1 MIGSSS
7 KTKTVLDPAPISK
20 RPPLISNPAFCYR
33 LAVLLLPVL
42 VLWHRRDALFSPLW
56 YTDPWFYLGHF
67 RNLANYKRDLF
78 FGSYYGSRLAW
89 LLPGFLVH
97 AVLSPVIA
105 NLVLHLT
112 VHLTATLSFFAIL
125 RRLAGAR
132 SAFVATMI
140 FSADPW
146 LWAATGWDYVDGA
159 GIAYCLLAM
168 ALLSRFAAQP
178 TGKWVLVT
186 AGIATAGMAYSHI
199 FLGTLVPLVLFYYFG
214 LVSAGSGQFHPRLLL
229 GSCLWIG
236 AGFVTATLALCGINY
251 GLDGIFWFY
260 APSLNR
266 ASFMAKDFRFV
277 RSVWRPQELV
287 PWLWPAIFGLLTAIA
302 LFRSQWKSRTI
313 SRNRGGMLFGAM
325 LLLAFLYLV
334 YLQIRGN
341 TILAFHPYVSYL
353 LPFAF
358 LVMGVSFWP
367 AVGGMSTRAYV
378 LTCCAGALLL
388 GALWYYPS
396 GYHGLTSAVAS
407 QAAIAVSA
415 CFLAVALVFRQH
427 TIGTILG
434 LAGFVV
440 FTAAAL
446 SGTYLAEGRSLHST
460 WDQYVRVMNARKRI
474 EDRRGGA
481 PISFWYDRQEPLYL
495 EHFALNS
502 TYMAEFSRINETFP
516 NGCSQPSEPGTLIVV
531 VSQKAQS
538 TQIAERTLTDCWRQ
552 FGVHPVVDD
561 VEAVRDSGPPYTM
574 TMLKV
579 VPDTQ
584 SISPT
589 GELFKSFAIEQVQA
603 GAPGVALQRVPAGIE
618 VDTVPGLGA
627 FAARVKLGLDPSLSE
642 RLEAVVRLR
651 VLEGK
656 IVAGVQDLRNINY
669 LISYPVWPL
678 PRAIDVVLRLPS
690 PIMAGDLLICNARQ
704 DRGISKFIIEKVEV
718 RKLP

>member
-1 MIGSSS
+1 MVGPLSQTE
-7 KTKTVLDPAPISK
+7 KVVGATPISK
-20 RPPLISNPAFCYR
+20 NLPVIFSAALRYK
-33 LAVLLLPVL
+33 LAVSSLPIL

-97 AVLSPVIA
+97 AVFSPVVA

-125 RRLAGAR
+125 QRLVGLR
-132 SAFVATMI
+132 SAFLAAMI

-168 ALLSRFAAQP
+168 ALLTQFAAEP
-178 TGKWVLVT
+178 AGKWILVI
-186 AGIATAGMAYSHI
+186 AGIAMAGMAYSHI

-214 LVSAGSGQFHPRLLL
+214 LEWGRLNLRQLL
-229 GSCLWIG
+229 ISCLWIG
-236 AGFVTATLALCGINY
+236 AGFAIATLALCGINY
-251 GLDGIFWFY
+251 RLDGTFWFY
-260 APSLNR
+260 APSVNR

-277 RSVWRPQELV
+277 RSIWQQRELV
-287 PWLWPAIFGLLTAIA
+287 PWLWPAIFALLTAIS
-302 LFRSQWKSRTI
+302 LFRSQWKNRTA

-325 LLLAFLYLV
+325 LLVGLAYLV
-334 YLQIRGN
+334 YLQLRGN

-358 LVMGVSFWP
+358 LGMGTSFWP
-367 AVGGMSTRAYV
+367 AVDGMSTRAYLLV
-378 LTCCAGALLL
+378 CCVGALLL
-388 GALWYYPS
+388 GGLWYYPS
-396 GYHGLTSAVAS
+396 GYQTLTSPAAS
-407 QAAIAVSA
+407 QGAIAVSA
-415 CFLAVALVFRQH
+415 CFLGVALVFRQR
-427 TIGTILG
+427 TAGAILA

-446 SGTYLAEGRSLHST
+446 SGTYLAEGRSLHAT
-460 WDQYVRVMNARKRI
+460 WDEYVRVMDARKRI

-502 TYMAEFSRINETFP
+502 TYMAEFSRINDTFP
-516 NGCSQPSEPGTLIVV
+516 NGCTEPIEPGTLIVV
-531 VSQKAQS
+531 PSQKMQS
-538 TQIAERTLTDCWRQ
+538 TQIAERALTDCWRQ
-552 FGVHPVVDD
+552 FGVHPVVDS
-561 VEAVRDSGPPYTM
+561 VEAVRDGGPPYTM

-579 VPDTQ
+579 VPDVVSFPPAGQ
-584 SISPT
+584 
-589 GELFKSFAIEQVQA
+589 LFQSFALDQVQA
-603 GAPGVALQRVPAGIE
+603 AAPGVALKRVPTGIE

-627 FAARVKLGLDPSLSE
+627 FAARVKLGLDPSLST
-642 RLEAVVRLR
+642 RLETVVRLR
-651 VLEGK
+651 VLQGK
-656 IVAGVQDLRNINY
+656 IVAGVQDLGNKNY
-669 LISYPVWPL
+669 LVSHPVWPL
-678 PRAIDVVLRLPS
+678 PRVIDVALRLPS
-690 PIMAGDLLICNARQ
+690 PALAGDLLFCNARQ
-704 DRGISKFIIEKVEV
+704 DHGTSKFIIEKIEI